1 MNQIDLQGNRAVIT
15 GGAQGIGYAIAERLL
30 QSGAAVS
37 LWDRDADLT
46 AQAAEQL
53 SASGTIHHAV
63 VDVTDLTG
71 LEAATVSTSEALGRI
86 DIFVAN
92 AGIAGPTANLQDVD
106 PGDWDRTIAVNL
118 NGMFYSLK
126 AAIPQL
132 QKSQQPSIINIASSA
147 SFFGF
152 PLRSPYTAAKWAVI
166 GLTKTLA
173 MELGGEGIRV
183 NAICPGSV
191 SGDRID
197 QVIKADALEQG
208 KSVEEIK
215 ELYVKQ
221 VSMKTFVEP
230 EDVANLALFLTS
242 DYGRYISGQAIGL
255 DGHTEGLS
263 NSL

>member
-1 MNQIDLQGNRAVIT
+1 MNFLSKKLNVVVTA
-15 GGAQGIGYAIAERLL
+15 GASGIGKTIALAYKNEGCRVYTCD
-30 QSGAAVS
+30 VS
-37 LWDRDADLT
+37 DEFILSFKSDAPDVFIQKT
-46 AQAAEQL
+46 DIASFDDVKSFFSNVAQQVE
-53 SASGTIHHAV
+53 S
-63 VDVTDLTG
+63 
-71 LEAATVSTSEALGRI
+71 I
-86 DIFVAN
+86 DILIN
-92 AGIAGPTANLQDVD
+92 CAGVAGPTASLQDVD
-106 PGDWDRTIAVNL
+106 PEEWRRTVAVNL

-126 AAIPQL
+126 EAVPL
-132 QKSQQPSIINIASSA
+132 LKKSPRASIINIASSA

-197 QVIKADALEQG
+197 QVIEVDALKQG
-208 KSVEEIK
+208 KSAEEIK

-230 EDVANLALFLTS
+230 EDVAHLALFLTS

-263 NSL
+263 NNL

>member
-1 MNQIDLQGNRAVIT
+1 MNKMNFLSQELNVVVTA
-15 GGAQGIGYAIAERLL
+15 GASGIGKTI
-30 QSGAAVS
+30 
-37 LWDRDADLT
+37 
-46 AQAAEQL
+46 AQAYKNEGCRVHICDI
-53 SASGTIHHAV
+53 SDESI
-63 VDVTDLTG
+63 
-71 LEAATVSTSEALGRI
+71 SSFKSEES
-86 DIFVAN
+86 DIFVQKTDVSVYSEVKSFFTNVAQQVN
-92 AGIAGPTANLQDVD
+92 SIDVLVNCAGIAGPTANLQDVD

-126 AAIPQL
+126 AAIPLL

-191 SGDRID
+191 SGDRIG

-221 VSMKTFVEP
+221 VSMKTFVQP

>member
-1 MNQIDLQGNRAVIT
+1 MNKMNFLPQELNVVIT
-15 GGAQGIGYAIAERLL
+15 AGASGIGKTIALAYRNEGCRVFTCDISDEFISSFKTEAPNIFI
-30 QSGAAVS
+30 QKTDVS
-37 LWDRDADLT
+37 EYSEIKSFFGNV
-46 AQAAEQL
+46 AQQ
-53 SASGTIHHAV
+53 
-63 VDVTDLTG
+63 VDTLDVL
-71 LEAATVSTSEALGRI
+71 V
-86 DIFVAN
+86 N
-92 AGIAGPTANLQDVD
+92 CAGVAGPTANLQYVD
-106 PGDWDRTIAVNL
+106 PCEWDRTIAVNL

-126 AAIPQL
+126 EAIPL
-132 QKSQQPSIINIASSA
+132 LKKSHQPSIINIASSA

-197 QVIKADALEQG
+197 QVLEADAMEQG
-208 KSVEEIK
+208 KSVKEIK
-215 ELYVKQ
+215 KLYLKQ

-230 EDVANLALFLTS
+230 EDVAHLALFLTS

-263 NSL
+263 NNL